1 MGWVNVSDKL
11 PENDERV
18 VLYTPYDFFGK
29 DHSCIGDKHSIKS
42 CNATLQGKTV
52 PVFTHWMPLPEGP
65 EEGLTSGN
73 SENLQAAGCFV
84 RN

>member
-1 MGWVNVSDKL
+1 MEWVNISDKL

-29 DHSCIGDKHSIKS
+29 DHSCIGDKQSITT
-42 CNATLQGKTV
+42 CNAMLKGKTV

-65 EEGLTSGN
+65 EVKEHYL
-73 SENLQAAGCFV
+73 
-84 RN
+84 